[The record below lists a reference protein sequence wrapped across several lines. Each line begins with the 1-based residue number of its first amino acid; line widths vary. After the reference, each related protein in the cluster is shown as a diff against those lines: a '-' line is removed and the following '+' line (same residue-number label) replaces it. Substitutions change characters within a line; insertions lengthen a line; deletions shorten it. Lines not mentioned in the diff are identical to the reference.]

1 MGAESSVRGHEISGT
16 RSLLSTCCT
25 RGWGLA
31 GGGHY
36 SLWVGLCGL
45 YLTNQR
51 TGLRQ
56 TRSQPDLPRSGL
68 PPYPQ
73 QLQIC
78 PLPPITPGPTALEF
92 LPHWVSGQGSLPL
105 AALTVVVTVGRAP
118 AVWAGLLTLSLIAL
132 SCPSACGC
140 SV

>member
-1 MGAESSVRGHEISGT
+1 MVITACGWDSVV
-16 RSLLSTCCT
+16 CT
-25 RGWGLA
+25 
-31 GGGHY
+31 
-36 SLWVGLCGL
+36 S
-45 YLTNQR
+45 
-51 TGLRQ
+51 Q
-56 TRSQPDLPRSGL
+56 TREQVSGK
-68 PPYPQ
+68 PGVS
-73 QLQIC
+73 QIC
-78 PLPPITPGPTALEF
+78 PGLASPHTPSSFRFAPSPPITPGPTALEF